1 MALQTLDALQ
11 RWRRRLRQQCRPAR
25 AVERGSGGD
34 AHQGVGG
41 VYKGHGWGL
50 GEGGDVG
57 GGVGGAAHGEAA
69 RSSGEGGGCSEKSEG
84 RHAGE
89 PPSEVREGGLELT
102 EIAAAGIPGHAA
114 AEGG

>member
-1 MALQTLDALQ
+1 M
-11 RWRRRLRQQCRPAR
+11 
-25 AVERGSGGD
+25 
-34 AHQGVGG
+34 
-41 VYKGHGWGL
+41 
-50 GEGGDVG
+50 G

-69 RSSGEGGGCSEKSEG
+69 RSSGEGGGCREKSEG